1 MFCLYEGT
9 RETASRLL
17 RVGFRAAALGPEDA
31 QDVLVA
37 EPRGALVGLVVE
49 GAPLPPQEEEGVEV
63 SLGGRERG
71 EEKPG
76 LEVVLA
82 RAEGPLEFRSTRVKK
97 SGWSARR
104 DWSNGVQGGRVR
116 TWNQGRVSRGA
127 RGSRARRLRRSF
139 LSGVKEGREGRSC
152 SLRLVDS
159 KATRSETCKNSSRTS
174 VSTSVGRSSRRRSGM
189 ING

>member
-1 MFCLYEGT
+1 M
-9 RETASRLL
+9 

-37 EPRGALVGLVVE
+37 EPRGALVGLVVK

-71 EEKPG
+71 EEEPA
-76 LEVVLA
+76 LEVVLS
-82 RAEGPLEFRSTRVKK
+82 RPKGPLEFRSTRK
-97 SGWSARR
+97 
-104 DWSNGVQGGRVR
+104 GGGGQLEVSLFSEGLEQRPR
-116 TWNQGRVSRGA
+116 LTWNHGRVSAGA

-152 SLRLVDS
+152 KALLVDS
-159 KATRSETCKNSSRTS
+159 NATRSSSCKNSSRTS
-174 VSTSVGRSSRRRSGM
+174 ISTSLGRSSSI
-189 ING
+189 INGRVASTMTSCLPSSSTPEGD

>member
-37 EPRGALVGLVVE
+37 EPRGALVGLVVK

-82 RAEGPLEFRSTRVKK
+82 RAEGPLARTTRVNKK
-97 SGWSARR
+97 GWGWSARR
-104 DWSNGVQGGRVR
+104 DWSNGVEGGRTYLEPGKGKPR
-116 TWNQGRVSRGA
+116 
-127 RGSRARRLRRSF
+127 RARVPRQ
-139 LSGVKEGREGRSC
+139 
-152 SLRLVDS
+152 
-159 KATRSETCKNSSRTS
+159 APETLLL
-174 VSTSVGRSSRRRSGM
+174 VGRDRRPLPPS
-189 ING
+189 

>member
-1 MFCLYEGT
+1 M
-9 RETASRLL
+9 
-17 RVGFRAAALGPEDA
+17 VFRAAALGSEDA

-71 EEKPG
+71 ERAPR

-104 DWSNGVQGGRVR
+104 DWSNGVEGGRTYLEPFPGKPR
-116 TWNQGRVSRGA
+116 
-127 RGSRARRLRRSF
+127 RARVPRQAPETL
-139 LSGVKEGREGRSC
+139 LLVGREGRS
-152 SLRLVDS
+152 
-159 KATRSETCKNSSRTS
+159 
-174 VSTSVGRSSRRRSGM
+174 
-189 ING
+189 

>member
-37 EPRGALVGLVVE
+37 EPRGALVGLVVK

-71 EEKPG
+71 EGRPRG
-76 LEVVLA
+76 EVVLA
-82 RAEGPLEFRSTRVKK
+82 RAEGPLEFRSTRK
-97 SGWSARR
+97 GGGGQLGG
-104 DWSNGVQGGRVR
+104 NG
-116 TWNQGRVSRGA
+116 
-127 RGSRARRLRRSF
+127 
-139 LSGVKEGREGRSC
+139 
-152 SLRLVDS
+152 
-159 KATRSETCKNSSRTS
+159 ATA
-174 VSTSVGRSSRRRSGM
+174 
-189 ING
+189 